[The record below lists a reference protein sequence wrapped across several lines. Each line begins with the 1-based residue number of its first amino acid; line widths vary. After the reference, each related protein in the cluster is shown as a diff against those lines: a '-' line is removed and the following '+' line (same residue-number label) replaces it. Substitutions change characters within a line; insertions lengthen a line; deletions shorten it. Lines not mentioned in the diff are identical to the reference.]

1 MDYYLCLF
9 SPRCETITEDR
20 EKTSNFLG
28 HSIGSIYFYLPPFIG
43 DIIWFTF
50 AIESCEMPY
59 SKNGDIN
66 IYYEV
71 EGEGPPLVM
80 LHGLMRSLEDIREAG
95 YVDALKDDYQI
106 ILMDA
111 RGHGKSDKP
120 HEPAMYIVENII
132 SDVIAVLDSLGIETT
147 NFFGYS
153 YGGGIGFE
161 LAKYTPERM
170 KSLIIGGA
178 GASHPPPEIY
188 EEQIKLFETGM
199 EALVAAREQTG
210 PISPGMKT
218 RMLAN
223 DCEALV
229 AICKAIISSP
239 AIIDDLPGMNM
250 PFLLFVGESDTA
262 FPEVEETSKLLPDA
276 TFISLPGLDHIQ
288 AATHLDLVIPH
299 IKDFLS
305 RVN

>member
-1 MDYYLCLF
+1 
-9 SPRCETITEDR
+9 
-20 EKTSNFLG
+20 
-28 HSIGSIYFYLPPFIG
+28 
-43 DIIWFTF
+43 
-50 AIESCEMPY
+50 
-59 SKNGDIN
+59 
-66 IYYEV
+66 
-71 EGEGPPLVM
+71 
-80 LHGLMRSLEDIREAG
+80 
-95 YVDALKDDYQI
+95 
-106 ILMDA
+106 
-111 RGHGKSDKP
+111 
-120 HEPAMYIVENII
+120 
-132 SDVIAVLDSLGIETT
+132 LDSLGIETT

-178 GASHPPPEIY
+178 GARHPPPEIY

-210 PISPGMKT
+210 PISPGTKA

-229 AICKAIISSP
+229 AICKAILSSP

-250 PFLLFVGESDTA
+250 PFLLFVGESDAA
-262 FPEVEETSKLLPDA
+262 FTGVEETSKLLPDA

-288 AATHLDLVIPH
+288 AATRLDLVIPH